1 MGSSLPAPSS
11 SASQRVGC
19 KLKSLL
25 RKELRGKEKGEKR
38 WHLFNQGSELQ
49 SLMNSRFSGTPGQ
62 VREDRSQ
69 NTLLPLPC
77 VPLIGGGGR
86 V

>member
-1 MGSSLPAPSS
+1 MGSSLPALSS
-11 SASQRVGC
+11 SASQRVSC

-38 WHLFNQGSELQ
+38 WHLFNQGSELP
-49 SLMNSRFSGTPGQ
+49 SLMNSRFSGIPGQ

-69 NTLLPLPC
+69 NTSSFPSPAS
-77 VPLIGGGGR
+77 P
-86 V
+86 